1 MSKKKPKLAPV
12 PAPTP
17 AKTPSLQSP
26 LEAAYAKFMQT
37 RKGDSEHERAGD
49 ELVDVLFADAK

>member
-1 MSKKKPKLAPV
+1 MSKKEPTSASLPV
-12 PAPTP
+12 PTP

-37 RKGDSEHERAGD
+37 RTGASEHERAGD
-49 ELVDVLFADAK
+49 ELVDLLFADAK